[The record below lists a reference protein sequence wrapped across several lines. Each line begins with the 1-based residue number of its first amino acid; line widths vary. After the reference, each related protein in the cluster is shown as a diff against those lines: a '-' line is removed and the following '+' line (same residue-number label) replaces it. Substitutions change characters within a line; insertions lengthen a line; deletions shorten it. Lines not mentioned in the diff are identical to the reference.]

1 MHAIC
6 KMINI
11 NVFNVCTERKTFF
24 FSKYTSKVTVVKLK
38 KENYSN
44 DDTVTCGVIAI
55 LISMQNHQVS

>member
-1 MHAIC
+1 M
-6 KMINI
+6 
-11 NVFNVCTERKTFF
+11 FNVCTERKTFT